1 MLPDK
6 GEIVFTTERVKTYLR
21 RLWNLSD
28 DEALVIDRKIMML
41 NRNALNTYS
50 DAKRKELYRTDIV
63 IIIEDIIEYF
73 RTQGW
78 TE

>member
-1 MLPDK
+1 MQPDK
-6 GEIVFTTERVKTYLR
+6 GEIVFTTERVRAYLR
-21 RLWNLSD
+21 KLWNLSD
-28 DEALVIDRKIMML
+28 DEPLVIDRKIMML